1 MKFQGNGHVWIQTRN
16 LESLVS
22 KLLPF
27 LPTRE
32 N

>member
-1 MKFQGNGHVWIQTRN
+1 MKFRGDGYVWIQTRN
-16 LESLVS
+16 LESLAS

-27 LPTRE
+27 LPKSE